1 MSASSRKASCCSSRL
16 GFVKR
21 IVVKPGARAPQ
32 AGALDL
38 STCDKVMA
46 GQSLADSARY
56 FISPEAHNHL
66 FDMPKVFISYRR
78 SDNQYAAKVI
88 YDRLVERFGKES
100 VYIDIDDI
108 PAGVDFRHHIRQAV
122 GECDVLVA
130 VVGDSWQELD
140 ERGEP
145 RLNNPADFVRIEI
158 AEALTRDIPV
168 VPVLVGSAQVP
179 RENELPADLADLAY
193 RNAREVRAGASMT
206 GDLHRLISGIE
217 QALGHVDKA
226 ASPLQPSTSGRV
238 RASSAAKPVVDPNQS
253 TEVPKWATSAD
264 EDQYGRWAAF
274 EVGGQQHRMRWL
286 GPGEFLMGSP
296 AAGPELWERGARHRV
311 SLTTGFWLGEMAVS
325 QSLWHQVTGENP
337 SHFSGENLPVESV
350 SYDDIQQLFLPAL
363 NQQNPLLKASLPTE
377 AQWEYACRAG
387 TQTSF
392 SFGDVLSAEMAN
404 FDGSNPYNNQQAGI
418 YRKSTVAVD
427 EFQANPWGLYQMH
440 GNVWEWCAD
449 GLRNYVADE
458 QVVDPIGPDGGE
470 RVLRGGAWNR
480 GGRYLRSANRVASP
494 PVSRLRNFGFRLAQV
509 PE

>member
-1 MSASSRKASCCSSRL
+1 
-16 GFVKR
+16 
-21 IVVKPGARAPQ
+21 
-32 AGALDL
+32 
-38 STCDKVMA
+38 
-46 GQSLADSARY
+46 
-56 FISPEAHNHL
+56 
-66 FDMPKVFISYRR
+66 MPKVFISYRR

-158 AEALTRDIPV
+158 AAALTRDIPV
-168 VPVLVGSAQVP
+168 VPVLVGAAQVP
-179 RENELPADLADLAY
+179 REQEMPAELADLAY
-193 RNAREVRAGASMT
+193 RNAREVRAGSSME
-206 GDLHRLISGIE
+206 GDLRRLISGIE
-217 QALGHVDKA
+217 RALDSVWPK
-226 ASPLQPSTSGRV
+226 PNLVPEPSSEPSGIENTA
-238 RASSAAKPVVDPNQS
+238 RASKRPDGDEIDSKPIQID
-253 TEVPKWATSAD
+253 VPKWAASAD

-274 EVGGQQHRMRWL
+274 ELGGHQHRMRWIE
-286 GPGEFLMGSP
+286 PGEFLMGSP

-325 QSLWHQVTGENP
+325 QLLWHQVTGENP

-509 PE
+509 PK